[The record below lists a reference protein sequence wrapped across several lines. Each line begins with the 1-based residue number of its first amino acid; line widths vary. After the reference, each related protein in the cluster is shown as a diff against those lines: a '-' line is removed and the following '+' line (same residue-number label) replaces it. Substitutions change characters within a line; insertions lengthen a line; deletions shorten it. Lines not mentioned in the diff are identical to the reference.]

1 LAVFPVVI
9 GTPFL
14 LAENRYWKG
23 YTTIQRRKP
32 KIRLR
37 VGNILKFNI
46 MKKFVSE
53 NWYKLMIGSSLL
65 MASFG
70 FMVHSVSPAMADNS
84 VEKMN
89 ANSNYKMVPTNADGS
104 INVKLSDEQLNKIIP
119 KNADG
124 SINVK
129 MSPNAVVDVNLV
141 GIVGTAPAWLKTSSG
156 NASLCISPPAGH
168 GAGDG
173 WGWRRD

>member
-1 LAVFPVVI
+1 
-9 GTPFL
+9 
-14 LAENRYWKG
+14 
-23 YTTIQRRKP
+23 
-32 KIRLR
+32 
-37 VGNILKFNI
+37 

-70 FMVHSVSPAMADNS
+70 FMVHSVSPAMADNGKDK
-84 VEKMN
+84 VN
-89 ANSNYKMVPTNADGS
+89 LNSNYKLVQTNADGS

-129 MSPNAVVDVNLV
+129 MATNAIVDVNLQQVRGLNASYINTPNGNV
-141 GIVGTAPAWLKTSSG
+141 GLLVGTCLDTYK
-156 NASLCISPPAGH
+156 C
-168 GAGDG
+168 D
-173 WGWRRD
+173 

>member
-1 LAVFPVVI
+1 
-9 GTPFL
+9 
-14 LAENRYWKG
+14 
-23 YTTIQRRKP
+23 
-32 KIRLR
+32 
-37 VGNILKFNI
+37 

-70 FMVHSVSPAMADNS
+70 FMVHSVSPAMADDKNQKLN
-84 VEKMN
+84 V
-89 ANSNYKMVPTNADGS
+89 NSNYRLVPTNADGS

-129 MSPNAVVDVNLV
+129 WASNATMDVNISRILEGCWNHSV
-141 GIVGTAPAWLKTSSG
+141 G
-156 NASLCISPPAGH
+156 SLPVRI
-168 GAGDG
+168 
-173 WGWRRD
+173 RQ